1 MMSLI
6 IFKIMICLIISLTL
20 SFLVELL
27 IFPLLD
33 LVFEIK
39 GIVVIGIIIFIIS
52 FVTIV
57 SGVFAGIL

>member
-1 MMSLI
+1 MALI

>member
-6 IFKIMICLIISLTL
+6 IFKIMICLIISSTL
-20 SFLVELL
+20 SLLVELL

-39 GIVVIGIIIFIIS
+39 GIIVIGIIIFIIS